1 MPPTPRT
8 RILGASLRNARIE
21 ANFGLRE
28 LARRIGVAPAM
39 LSSWEQARRTPSL
52 ADVAGILGAIGAV
65 GEVRRDILRIAE
77 STAEQCWVVRG
88 APGSPARTM
97 ALAAH
102 EESAQSIV
110 SWDPFAIPEV
120 LRIPR
125 PQPDAQPAPLEAFVS
140 DHALRDG
147 IETAGRTLR
156 SLARTTAGSRSLTLH
171 VVPADL
177 AWRTGLTTAFDRYSM
192 NSGESV
198 ICCGQKTL
206 AIFTIDPRESG
217 SSFDTDIETVRQI
230 AANHGK
236 AVSIPL
242 KHDSTLASSS

>member
-65 GEVRRDILRIAE
+65 GEVRRDILRMANG
-77 STAEQCWVVRG
+77 TAEGCWVVRG
-88 APGSPARTM
+88 TPGSPTRTM
-97 ALAAH
+97 ALTAH
-102 EESAQSIV
+102 DVGAQSIIA
-110 SWDPFAIPEV
+110 WDPFDIPE
-120 LRIPR
+120 LLQISR
-125 PQPDAQPAPLEAFVS
+125 PYRGTQLAPLEVFVS

-147 IETAGRTLR
+147 TASPNTTLR
-156 SLARTTAGSRSLTLH
+156 SRAGIAARSRSLALH

-177 AWRTGLTTAFDRYSM
+177 AWQAGLTTAFDRYSM
-192 NSGESV
+192 ATGESV
-198 ICCGQKTL
+198 VYCGQRRL
-206 AIFTIDPRESG
+206 GIFTVETRETG
-217 SSFDTDIETVRQI
+217 SPFDVDVELVRQI
-230 AANHGK
+230 AASHGR
-236 AVSIPL
+236 S
-242 KHDSTLASSS
+242 STAC

>member
-52 ADVAGILGAIGAV
+52 ADVAGLLGAIGAV
-65 GEVRRDILRIAE
+65 GNTRRDILRIAE
-77 STAEQCWVVRG
+77 GTAEQCWVVCG
-88 APGSPARTM
+88 TPGSPARTI

-102 EESAQSIV
+102 NESAQSIV

-120 LRIPR
+120 LPIARTH
-125 PQPDAQPAPLEAFVS
+125 PDTQLAPLEAFVS
-140 DHALRDG
+140 DHALHYRVG
-147 IETAGRTLR
+147 NISQTVR
-156 SLARTTAGSRSLTLH
+156 SVIRAAAESRQFALH
-171 VVPADL
+171 VVPAGI
-177 AWRTGLTTAFDRYSM
+177 AWRAGLTTAFDRYTM

-198 ICCGQKTL
+198 VYCGQRGL
-206 AIFTIDPRESG
+206 GIFTVDPRETG
-217 SSFDTDIETVRQI
+217 SPFHKDLELVRQI
-230 AANHGK
+230 AASHGRTLNF
-236 AVSIPL
+236 P
-242 KHDSTLASSS
+242 STSRSGLAF